1 MLSPLFSEVQLSAFL
16 LTLGSKYIII
26 ILFFQDC
33 YYRITLSKSI
43 FCHFF
48 FYFAENNR
56 RCRAYQRCCDSRSGD
71 GRGIAASV
79 LTARVFFTPVRF
91 VRSIHFPP
99 FHHRHCAPR
108 FGFAR
113 RRSQALSSTRML
125 LYRACSPA

>member
-1 MLSPLFSEVQLSAFL
+1 MLSQLFSEVQLSAFL

-79 LTARVFFTPVRF
+79 LTAIGDHADRYQLKGRN
-91 VRSIHFPP
+91 I
-99 FHHRHCAPR
+99 
-108 FGFAR
+108 
-113 RRSQALSSTRML
+113 
-125 LYRACSPA
+125 

>member
-48 FYFAENNR
+48 LQKITAV
-56 RCRAYQRCCDSRSGD
+56 AVLTSVAA
-71 GRGIAASV
+71 IAA
-79 LTARVFFTPVRF
+79 PVM
-91 VRSIHFPP
+91 
-99 FHHRHCAPR
+99 AE
-108 FGFAR
+108 G
-113 RRSQALSSTRML
+113 L
-125 LYRACSPA
+125 LLPY

>member
-48 FYFAENNR
+48 FYLQKITAV
-56 RCRAYQRCCDSRSGD
+56 AVLTSVAA
-71 GRGIAASV
+71 IAA
-79 LTARVFFTPVRF
+79 PVM
-91 VRSIHFPP
+91 
-99 FHHRHCAPR
+99 AE
-108 FGFAR
+108 G
-113 RRSQALSSTRML
+113 L
-125 LYRACSPA
+125 LLPY

>member
-48 FYFAENNR
+48 FLFCRKSEHLIVPDASGRDGFFGEKSEHFFRAAFGIRFCVFAT
-56 RCRAYQRCCDSRSGD
+56 
-71 GRGIAASV
+71 
-79 LTARVFFTPVRF
+79 L
-91 VRSIHFPP
+91 
-99 FHHRHCAPR
+99 
-108 FGFAR
+108 
-113 RRSQALSSTRML
+113 
-125 LYRACSPA
+125 